1 MNLNICL
8 QNKPNNNLHLIGEKK
23 MKIKEIRL
31 KHNMLQNDVA
41 QILDV
46 KRNTY
51 AMWELEHDIIPLN
64 KLIIFSNY
72 FKVSL
77 DYLLELSDINEY
89 QNINSF
95 NKEIYLKR
103 LKDIRKE
110 RKMTQ
115 VVLAKKL
122 NTTNSVISRYESGQT
137 FILTSFLIE
146 YSKIFNVSTDYIL
159 GLSNIKDLNIK

>member
-1 MNLNICL
+1 
-8 QNKPNNNLHLIGEKK
+8 
-23 MKIKEIRL
+23 
-31 KHNMLQNDVA
+31 MLQNDVA

-77 DYLLELSDINEY
+77 DYLLELSIINEY
-89 QNINSF
+89 KNKNSF
-95 NKEIYLKR
+95 NKEIYLQR
-103 LKDIRKE
+103 LKEIRKE

-115 VVLAKKL
+115 AVLAKKL
-122 NTTNSVISRYESGQT
+122 NTTNSVISRYESGKT

-146 YSKIFNVSTDYIL
+146 YAKIFNVSTDYLL
-159 GLSNIKDLNIK
+159 GLSNNKELKVTQKN